1 MVQAE
6 SKSLH
11 RLLQLTLV
19 SAVVL
24 GSLISL
30 DSPAQDANEICPCF
44 NYEEV
49 ESIFLSRVHLTE
61 EEGMSDC
68 SAEDYSV
75 ECKAEI
81 IVWDQNYKI
90 VAQARVDWFDFDP
103 GGCKY
108 IDITSD
114 PAVERNVSWP
124 HPAPEATARACF
136 NIISSVIAKSD
147 ASSKCN
153 TYP

>member
-1 MVQAE
+1 MSLVE
-6 SKSLH
+6 RKSF
-11 RLLQLTLV
+11 RKLLMFPVV

-24 GSLISL
+24 MSLISVEL
-30 DSPAQDANEICPCF
+30 RAQDIKETCPCF

-49 ESIFLSRVHLTE
+49 ESIFQSGVHLTE

-68 SAEDYSV
+68 TAQDYSV
-75 ECKAEI
+75 ECNAEI
-81 IVWDQNYKI
+81 IVRDQNYTI

-103 GGCKY
+103 GGCEY
-108 IDITSD
+108 IDTTSD

-147 ASSKCN
+147 TSGKCN
-153 TYP
+153 TFP